1 MTCEQCANSG
11 ECALLKYS
19 IHVRRGAC
27 ALMYSDI
34 NYSNKIKTSSGSLII
49 PEDNNIWRE
58 RLTGFLI
65 QHLH

>member
-34 NYSNKIKTSSGSLII
+34 NYSNS
-49 PEDNNIWRE
+49 
-58 RLTGFLI
+58 
-65 QHLH
+65 